1 MCKRVALNGSNS
13 CGWNRPQKSNVVV
26 LSFSLLTPIEWLLS
40 GSGGQMSTMTW
51 LAAVWLWI
59 LRTRNFKIGLS
70 LKNLQS
76 AICFTATLIGALT
89 WCHLLLRLARIH
101 TEQFPQW
108 VSCGDTPTTPR
119 LSGRDGRALGLP
131 VRPKSRQY
139 LLQMA
144 YLRKGGLASLKR
156 QGEKHCTLSMSSLS
170 TALPPIRQP
179 AIHWRLTHRFHE
191 WNRR

>member
-89 WCHLLLRLARIH
+89 
-101 TEQFPQW
+101 
-108 VSCGDTPTTPR
+108 
-119 LSGRDGRALGLP
+119 
-131 VRPKSRQY
+131 
-139 LLQMA
+139 
-144 YLRKGGLASLKR
+144 
-156 QGEKHCTLSMSSLS
+156 
-170 TALPPIRQP
+170 
-179 AIHWRLTHRFHE
+179 
-191 WNRR
+191 